1 MKSDVQMSINLP
13 NKNEQVLFCQL
24 TKDQEEL
31 YKGYINSKEV
41 ESILSA
47 RLKVFIGLINLRK
60 ICNHPDIFDGGPK
73 IFKYTDVSTL
83 TEEDHYGYYKKSGK
97 MIVVEALLRLW
108 HEQGHRVLLFT
119 QSKQMLEIFEIFVK
133 SKNYKYMKMDG
144 TTSISSRQP
153 AVTKFNLD
161 PSIFVF
167 LLTTRVGGLGVNLT
181 GANRIIIYDPD
192 WNPSTDAQARERSW
206 RIGQSKQVTV
216 YRLLTAGTIEEKIY
230 HRQIFKQFMTNR
242 VLKDP
247 KQRRFFKSN
256 DLYELFTYQDV
267 GKQGTET
274 SAIFAGTG
282 SEINLKKKFHKTSKK
297 KYPKEQKFEPVDST
311 DVAVTFSKKK
321 QEEMRMLAKKLSQQ
335 LANCNFPKS
344 SGTSLSVDS
353 ETSKEHDGN
362 GCNSTPSAESQSVEK
377 PLKEKSGEK
386 TLKGT
391 VKRKAAKV
399 EGEIIDYVVKKK
411 VFKPTED
418 DKDERKNEDDYILSK
433 LFEKSG
439 VHTALKHDVIVESSA
454 PDYSIVENEA
464 DRVASEAIKALKAS
478 RRTCVPAAEGIPT
491 WTGQHGGLIKHR
503 FGQKK
508 KLRYNPTMPSSSI
521 NTKSFPKSM
530 CKEIKF
536 DGKKDPA
543 STEAPSSSDLLSA
556 IRNRKAKFRTNGDS
570 DSNDENPPS
579 LTHLSTPRSFSEYD
593 GLLDDMRNFIAFQ
606 SASNGAATTKELL
619 CAFKNKIK
627 VKDNAIFKALLY
639 KLCTYSRSSGEGE
652 YKTGVD
658 QSDFNDE
665 NFETEV
671 DSICKRGTLHVQ
683 AQNSTKIVQQLLG
696 ELQNTWLEY
705 VHQRTFLH
713 SHLVDFLKYLDA
725 VNDEQSD

>member
-1 MKSDVQMSINLP
+1 
-13 NKNEQVLFCQL
+13 
-24 TKDQEEL
+24 
-31 YKGYINSKEV
+31 
-41 ESILSA
+41 
-47 RLKVFIGLINLRK
+47 
-60 ICNHPDIFDGGPK
+60 
-73 IFKYTDVSTL
+73 
-83 TEEDHYGYYKKSGK
+83 
-97 MIVVEALLRLW
+97 
-108 HEQGHRVLLFT
+108 
-119 QSKQMLEIFEIFVK
+119 
-133 SKNYKYMKMDG
+133 
-144 TTSISSRQP
+144 
-153 AVTKFNLD
+153 D

-256 DLYELFTYQDV
+256 DLYELFTYQEV

-282 SEINLKKKFHKTSKK
+282 SEINLKKKFLKTNKK
-297 KYPKEQKFEPVDST
+297 KYPKEQKSEPMDST

-335 LANCNFPKS
+335 LANCNFPKNS
-344 SGTSLSVDS
+344 EAALSVGN
-353 ETSKEHDGN
+353 ETTKEHVVN
-362 GCNSTPSAESQSVEK
+362 GCINTSSVEK
-377 PLKEKSGEK
+377 SFKEKSGEK
-386 TLKGT
+386 ALKRT

-411 VFKPTED
+411 VFKPTEVNE
-418 DKDERKNEDDYILSK
+418 DERKNEDDYILSK

-478 RRTCVPAAEGIPT
+478 RKACVPAAEGIPT
-491 WTGQHGGLIKHR
+491 WTGQHGGLMKHR

-508 KLRYNPTMPSSSI
+508 KLQYNPRMPSSSI
-521 NTKSFPKSM
+521 SAKSSPKSM
-530 CKEIKF
+530 CKDIKF
-536 DGKKDPA
+536 DGKKDPV

-570 DSNDENPPS
+570 DSIDENPPS
-579 LTHLSTPRSFSEYD
+579 LTYLSTSRPVSEYD

-606 SASNGAATTKELL
+606 SATNGAATTKELL

-627 VKDNAIFKALLY
+627 VKDNAVFKALLY
-639 KLCTYSRSSGEGE
+639 KLCTYSRASGEGIWYLKDE
-652 YKTGVD
+652 YK
-658 QSDFNDE
+658 
-665 NFETEV
+665 
-671 DSICKRGTLHVQ
+671 
-683 AQNSTKIVQQLLG
+683 
-696 ELQNTWLEY
+696 
-705 VHQRTFLH
+705 
-713 SHLVDFLKYLDA
+713 
-725 VNDEQSD
+725 